1 MICTG
6 HRPPRRRRCP
16 LQFSPRNGGCGWTRF
31 DRIVSTNRIWIRHA
45 VFIAAK
51 EDVEFRDRNYEVEK
65 SRGSWG
71 KGRRKRKEGMHPLCM
86 NYRVCRRSE
95 ASPFHAVAVA
105 VVVVVVV
112 ARHVSQTCRCEN
124 AARVDRSMHS
134 LPRYRLSLN
143 LHVLARLQTNRRRY
157 VERLEEI
164 ARKTGLAEISFV
176 LEPCTRRPI
185 YSLSLSLALSRRSI
199 LARREDPREME
210 EGPIFSGELVYS
222 LLEGREGEA
231 ACGDRETRAR
241 AIFISRRAKWKRHR
255 AFRAPRVSQLRGSCW
270 LRRRGEGK
278 QFSLSLEKNFEFHPP
293 SRDERR
299 RRRRG
304 ERKGEREKSFS
315 SWTIIRIETN

>member
-45 VFIAAK
+45 VGSRRRKMSNSEI
-51 EDVEFRDRNYEVEK
+51 EITRLRNRAVL
-65 SRGSWG
+65 WG

-95 ASPFHAVAVA
+95 ASPFHAVAV
-105 VVVVVVV
+105 VVVV
-112 ARHVSQTCRCEN
+112 RHVSQTCRCEN

-185 YSLSLSLALSRRSI
+185 YSLSLSLALSRRSV

-278 QFSLSLEKNFEFHPP
+278 QFSLSL
-293 SRDERR
+293 S
-299 RRRRG
+299 
-304 ERKGEREKSFS
+304 REKFRIS
-315 SWTIIRIETN
+315 SPVER